1 MADETADCDV
11 CDTWFLEQDVNAWTS
26 LSYVA
31 AGIILFV
38 EVGRSRLPK
47 AVLGLALVAV
57 AEGFG
62 SLLFHGT
69 GGDFS
74 QLLHD
79 VPLIGALGFIAG
91 WHVGR
96 LLNAPDRWSL
106 IGLSVGVA
114 VSTIL
119 WAVAPGATNATVI
132 VAVGV
137 ALAASAIAHRRKMT
151 AVWNA
156 PLLILTA
163 IALLSWAAGTADSPA
178 CVADS
183 WLQPHGLWHI
193 LTAVLLLAWVD
204 QAYAAEMPDR
214 APRMFRRFTD
224 RTLGLLAQL
233 LVYEFHRSVNVA
245 FADRVPKDRPVL
257 IVANHGNG
265 FVDPIVVSAVLG
277 RIPRFIAKAALWKVF
292 LARPFLWLAGVLPV
306 YRASDGDR
314 SSNNASVFDACHR
327 KLAQG
332 ATVAIFPE
340 GTTGDRGGLDRVRSG
355 AARIALGALPTAPDL
370 VIVPIGLAYEDR
382 VETRSRAVVMFG
394 EPIIV
399 ADHASAQLSPDG
411 DPDRDDVREL
421 TATITAS
428 LEDVS
433 PSFASVDERELLR
446 AAANTERAAED
457 GKHIPSFGEIEV
469 VARRLAAAPASA
481 RARVVEAYERYAT
494 RLQLVGISDS
504 QLSSNRVPLSRIA
517 MSALALV
524 FAGSLL
530 MTVTLIN
537 LPAAFIVV
545 IATALVRST
554 ATKGTVRLLV
564 GLVAGLATWIIAG
577 IVIADGW
584 WAVAVALA
592 VALGGVAALF
602 IWPPLI
608 HQAVILIGRIRLRDR
623 VGLLPPVLEARERV
637 VAEVREAAD

>member
-1 MADETADCDV
+1 MADETADCEV
-11 CDTWFLEQDVNAWTS
+11 RDTWFLEQDVNAWTS

-292 LARPFLWLAGVLPV
+292 VARPFLWLAGVLPV

-355 AARIALGALPTAPDL
+355 AARIALGALPAAPDL

-394 EPIIV
+394 KPIIV
-399 ADHASAQLSPDG
+399 ADHVSVQLSPDG

-637 VAEVREAAD
+637 VAEVRSAAD

>member
-1 MADETADCDV
+1 MADETADCEV
-11 CDTWFLEQDVNAWTS
+11 RDTWFLEQDVNAWTS

-114 VSTIL
+114 ASTIL

-292 LARPFLWLAGVLPV
+292 VARPFLWLAGVLPV

-355 AARIALGALPTAPDL
+355 AARIALGALPAAPDL

-399 ADHASAQLSPDG
+399 ADHASAQHSPDG

-637 VAEVREAAD
+637 VAEVRSAAD

>member
-1 MADETADCDV
+1 MAEETADCEV
-11 CDTWFLEQDVNAWTS
+11 RDTWFLEQDVNAWTS

-292 LARPFLWLAGVLPV
+292 VARPFLWLAGVLPV

-399 ADHASAQLSPDG
+399 ADHASAQHSPDG

-637 VAEVREAAD
+637 VAEVRSAAD

>member
-1 MADETADCDV
+1 
-11 CDTWFLEQDVNAWTS
+11 
-26 LSYVA
+26 
-31 AGIILFV
+31 
-38 EVGRSRLPK
+38 
-47 AVLGLALVAV
+47 
-57 AEGFG
+57 
-62 SLLFHGT
+62 
-69 GGDFS
+69 
-74 QLLHD
+74 
-79 VPLIGALGFIAG
+79 
-91 WHVGR
+91 
-96 LLNAPDRWSL
+96 
-106 IGLSVGVA
+106 
-114 VSTIL
+114 
-119 WAVAPGATNATVI
+119 
-132 VAVGV
+132 
-137 ALAASAIAHRRKMT
+137 
-151 AVWNA
+151 
-156 PLLILTA
+156 
-163 IALLSWAAGTADSPA
+163 
-178 CVADS
+178 
-183 WLQPHGLWHI
+183 
-193 LTAVLLLAWVD
+193 
-204 QAYAAEMPDR
+204 
-214 APRMFRRFTD
+214 
-224 RTLGLLAQL
+224 
-233 LVYEFHRSVNVA
+233 
-245 FADRVPKDRPVL
+245 
-257 IVANHGNG
+257 
-265 FVDPIVVSAVLG
+265 VVSAVLG

-292 LARPFLWLAGVLPV
+292 VARPFLWLAGVLPV

-355 AARIALGALPTAPDL
+355 AARIALGALPAAPDL

-399 ADHASAQLSPDG
+399 ADHASAQHSPDG

-637 VAEVREAAD
+637 VAEVRSAAD